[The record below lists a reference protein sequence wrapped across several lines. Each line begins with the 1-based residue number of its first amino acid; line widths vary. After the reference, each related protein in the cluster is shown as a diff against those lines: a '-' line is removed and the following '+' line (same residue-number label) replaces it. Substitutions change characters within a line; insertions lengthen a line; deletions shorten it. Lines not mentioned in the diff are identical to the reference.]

1 MNLSANPWLV
11 LAGAGSLAAAAAHVA
26 CILGGADW
34 YRFLGAGNQMASA
47 VERGAMFPHVITAAI
62 AGVLLVW
69 ALIAF
74 SAAGLMVRL
83 PLLRLALV
91 LISVVLLLRAVAV
104 FVPSLW
110 LPEHNSTFR
119 AVSSA
124 LVFALGACF
133 AIGTFTAWPSL
144 STRS

>member
-1 MNLSANPWLV
+1 MNVAANPWLV
-11 LAGAGSLAAAAAHVA
+11 AAGAGSLAASAAHVA
-26 CILGGADW
+26 CIFGGADW
-34 YRFLGAGNQMASA
+34 YRFLGAGNRMASA
-47 VERGAMFPHVITAAI
+47 VERGAMLPHVITAGI

-74 SAAGLMVRL
+74 SAAGLIVRL
-83 PLLRLALV
+83 PLFRIALV
-91 LISVVLLLRAVAV
+91 LISAVLLLRAAGI

-110 LPEHNSTFR
+110 LPEHTATFR

-124 LVFALGACF
+124 AVFALGACF
-133 AIGTFTAWPSL
+133 AIGTFAAWPSL

>member
-1 MNLSANPWLV
+1 MNPPANPWL
-11 LAGAGSLAAAAAHVA
+11 LAAGAGSLAAAAAHLA
-26 CILGGADW
+26 CIVGGADW
-34 YRFLGAGNQMASA
+34 YRFLGAGNRMAAA
-47 VERGAMFPHVITAAI
+47 VERGAMLPNLITAGI

-83 PLLRLALV
+83 PLLRVALV
-91 LISVVLLLRAVAV
+91 LISAVLLLRAAAI

-110 LPEHNSTFR
+110 LPEHTSTFR

-133 AIGTFTAWPSL
+133 AIGTVAAWPSL

>member
-1 MNLSANPWLV
+1 MNPPANPWL
-11 LAGAGSLAAAAAHVA
+11 LAAGAGSLAAAAAHVA
-26 CILGGADW
+26 CIFGGADW
-34 YRFLGAGNQMASA
+34 YRFLGAGNRMAAA
-47 VERGAMFPHVITAAI
+47 VERGAMLPNVITAGI
-62 AGVLLVW
+62 LLVW

-83 PLLRLALV
+83 PLLRVALV
-91 LISVVLLLRAVAV
+91 LISAVLLLRAAAV

-110 LPEHNSTFR
+110 LPEHTSTFR

-133 AIGTFTAWPSL
+133 AIGTVAAWPSL

>member
-1 MNLSANPWLV
+1 MNPTANPWL
-11 LAGAGSLAAAAAHVA
+11 LAAGAGSLAASAAHVA

-34 YRFLGAGNQMASA
+34 YRFLGAVNRMAAA
-47 VERGAMFPHVITAAI
+47 VERGAMLPNVITASI

-74 SAAGLMVRL
+74 SAAGLIVRL
-83 PLLRLALV
+83 PLLRIALV
-91 LISVVLLLRAVAV
+91 LISAVLLLRAAGI

-110 LPEHNSTFR
+110 LPEHTPTFR

-124 LVFALGACF
+124 AVLALSACF
-133 AIGTFTAWPSL
+133 AIGTFAAWPSL